1 MDDPSV
7 SGPFSV
13 FCDEDG
19 RCMEEKSTIGKKIV
33 LYVCCH
39 PMSFGNYMLES
50 AELLQRT
57 GLSCGVVT
65 ELTDHH

>member
-1 MDDPSV
+1 VDGPSV

-19 RCMEEKSTIGKKIV
+19 HCMEEESTIGKNIV
-33 LYVCCH
+33 FYFSCH

-50 AELLQRT
+50 AELLQ
-57 GLSCGVVT
+57 GLDRAVVW
-65 ELTDHH
+65 

>member
-1 MDDPSV
+1 MDGPSV

-19 RCMEEKSTIGKKIV
+19 HCMEEQSTIGKNIV
-33 LYVCCH
+33 FYVCCH

-50 AELLQRT
+50 AELLR
-57 GLSCGVVT
+57 GL
-65 ELTDHH
+65 D